1 MPAII
6 GKKKKK
12 VRRAVMSRDLLA
24 PLVIGWSHIFFFVFS
39 HLLLALAA
47 AITGVLPHAPAVMK
61 IIIITVRTAS
71 LQSHFQRLHCSTPF
85 SLFCL
90 NYI

>member
-1 MPAII
+1 MPVVIQ
-6 GKKKKK
+6 KKKHKK

-24 PLVIGWSHIFFFVFS
+24 RLVIGWSHIFFIFS

-61 IIIITVRTAS
+61 IIITVRTAS
-71 LQSHFQRLHCSTPF
+71 LQSHFQ
-85 SLFCL
+85 
-90 NYI
+90 